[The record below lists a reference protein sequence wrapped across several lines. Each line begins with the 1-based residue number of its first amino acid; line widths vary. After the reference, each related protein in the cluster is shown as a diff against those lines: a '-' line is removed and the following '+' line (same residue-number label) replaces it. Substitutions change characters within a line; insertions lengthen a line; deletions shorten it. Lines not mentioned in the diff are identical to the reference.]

1 MTKAGDG
8 THLSSSTWEAEA
20 GRFLSL
26 RSALFTEGVLGL
38 LGLHGKTG
46 LCLQNKQNNPEQT
59 KVQKQIGKERKGL
72 IPSFASTSLFL
83 IKGSRGR
90 NSGQV
95 LKQRPVRRATYWLV
109 PHELLGLL
117 IHSRT
122 TCPEVPKW
130 VGPNPNSH

>member
-1 MTKAGDG
+1 MGGRGRQISEFEVSFVYRGSSGAAGP
-8 THLSSSTWEAEA
+8 TW
-20 GRFLSL
+20 RNWSV
-26 RSALFTEGVLGL
+26 S
-38 LGLHGKTG
+38 K
-46 LCLQNKQNNPEQT
+46 NKQNNPEQT
-59 KVQKQIGKERKGL
+59 KEQKQIGKERKGL

-122 TCPEVPKW
+122 TCPEVLRW

>member
-1 MTKAGDG
+1 MTKASDG

-26 RSALFTEGVLGL
+26 SSALFTEGVLGL
-38 LGLHGKTG
+38 LGLHGETD

-59 KVQKQIGKERKGL
+59 KEQKQIGKESNGL

-95 LKQRPVRRATYWLV
+95 LKQRPVRRATSWLV
-109 PHELLGLL
+109 PHELLDLL

>member
-38 LGLHGKTG
+38 LGLHGETG

>member
-1 MTKAGDG
+1 MEK
-8 THLSSSTWEAEA
+8 LVS
-20 GRFLSL
+20 
-26 RSALFTEGVLGL
+26 VL
-38 LGLHGKTG
+38 K
-46 LCLQNKQNNPEQT
+46 NKQNNPEQT
-59 KVQKQIGKERKGL
+59 KEQKQIGKERKGL

-83 IKGSRGR
+83 IKGIRGG

-95 LKQRPVRRATYWLV
+95 LKQRPVRMATYWLV

>member
-26 RSALFTEGVLGL
+26 RSALFTEGVWACWAYMEKLVSL
-38 LGLHGKTG
+38 SK
-46 LCLQNKQNNPEQT
+46 NKQNNPEKT
-59 KVQKQIGKERKGL
+59 KEQKQIGKERKGL